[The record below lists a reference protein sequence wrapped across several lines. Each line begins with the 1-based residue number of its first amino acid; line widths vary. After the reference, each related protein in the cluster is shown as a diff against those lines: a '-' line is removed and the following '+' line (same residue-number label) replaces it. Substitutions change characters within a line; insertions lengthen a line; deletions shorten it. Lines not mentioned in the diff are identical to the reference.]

1 MDELNKSDEILD
13 FILATMARRLE
24 LDNTALETLRVKGR
38 LDEFTAVD
46 SLLMVELVLM
56 LEERFDIRFDPE
68 NIDAA
73 LISDLKRLVSFV
85 AQSRAVS

>member
-1 MDELNKSDEILD
+1 MNALDDVREVILE
-13 FILATMARRLE
+13 TVSERLD
-24 LDNTALETLRVKGR
+24 LDRAALEKLRANGR

-68 NIDAA
+68 KIGAE
-73 LISDLKRLVSFV
+73 LISDLDLLSAFV
-85 AQSRAVS
+85 ESARANC